1 MPNDS
6 TTDREIFQNETIVA
20 IIAAHKGMM
29 STSPAKG
36 LRRPKNRG
44 DHAAL
49 SRSWKAKIPSAL
61 PPPLN
66 PRFRQTSQAE
76 NAIIR

>member
-49 SRSWKAKIPSAL
+49 SAS
-61 PPPLN
+61 
-66 PRFRQTSQAE
+66 
-76 NAIIR
+76 